1 MTIFPAT
8 LYTGRS
14 AEFARL
20 AAYWLARESMW
31 DGMGGPLQSEGK
43 AFCRVRRARN
53 LKLAR
58 DTDELN
64 RATFSARNELM
75 IQKTGGSI

>member
-1 MTIFPAT
+1 
-8 LYTGRS
+8 
-14 AEFARL
+14 
-20 AAYWLARESMW
+20 MW

-43 AFCRVRRARN
+43 ALCQARRARN

-75 IQKTGGSI
+75 IQKTGGLI

>member
-1 MTIFPAT
+1 MKISPVTI
-8 LYTGRS
+8 YTGR
-14 AEFARL
+14 AAPYARL
-20 AAYWLARESMW
+20 AAYWLHRESMW

-75 IQKTGGSI
+75 IQKTGGSL